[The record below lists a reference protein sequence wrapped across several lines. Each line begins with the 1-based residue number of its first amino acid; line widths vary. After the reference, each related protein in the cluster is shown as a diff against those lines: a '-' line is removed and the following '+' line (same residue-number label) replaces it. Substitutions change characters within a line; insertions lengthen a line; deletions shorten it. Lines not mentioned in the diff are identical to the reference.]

1 MHGGVHGQKGKQE
14 VRSWVRSEEFQKG
27 GQQCAHFEVL
37 LTVISFKVLFIE

>member
-1 MHGGVHGQKGKQE
+1 MDGQKGKQE
-14 VRSWVRSEEFQKG
+14 VRSWVRSEEFQKE